1 MLNHIWFWLL
11 VIGIVYGGA
20 EALVSPE
27 SVGRSLESGVR
38 SPEAAKQPA
47 SPVPDS
53 SSGLQTLPSRLTA
66 LRTAG
71 GNLSTA
77 MLEAAK
83 AAVELCLGLVGVM
96 VLWLGMLKIAED
108 AGMVAALA
116 KLLRPVMRWLF
127 PEVPDG
133 HPAQGAMLMNLS
145 ANMLGLD
152 NAATP
157 LGLAAMREL
166 QTLNPHKETATN
178 AMAMFL
184 AINTSSITII
194 PISIIALRVAAG
206 SKNAAAPLGAI
217 LIGTVCSTAIA
228 IVVVRWMQNRKRY
241 ALPSAAE
248 LNAEGV

>member
-20 EALVSPE
+20 KAIVSPE
-27 SVGRSLESGVR
+27 AVSQPTATASTTAASESSTEVTR
-38 SPEAAKQPA
+38 VA
-47 SPVPDS
+47 
-53 SSGLQTLPSRLTA
+53 A

-96 VLWLGMLKIAED
+96 ALWLGMLKIAED

-127 PEVPDG
+127 PDVPDG

-217 LIGTVCSTAIA
+217 LIGTVLSTAIA

-241 ALPSAAE
+241 ALPTAVTE
-248 LNAEGV
+248 TEQP

>member
-20 EALVSPE
+20 KAVVSPA
-27 SVGRSLESGVR
+27 SIPQPPVAGSTSAA
-38 SPEAAKQPA
+38 PE
-47 SPVPDS
+47 VPS
-53 SSGLQTLPSRLTA
+53 NVTRVAA

-71 GNLSTA
+71 GNLSSA
-77 MLEAAK
+77 MLEASK

-96 VLWLGMLKIAED
+96 ALWLGMLKIAED

-127 PEVPDG
+127 PDVPDG

-206 SKNAAAPLGAI
+206 SQNAAAPLGAI
-217 LIGTVCSTAIA
+217 LIGTVLSTAIA

-241 ALPSAAE
+241 ALPSAVE
-248 LNAEGV
+248 LNVPEAV